1 MLSIIAI
8 AVLKSITCY
17 VTSSYM
23 KSHFGSVDIEGAPYW
38 YGRENGD
45 EICVSD
51 VKKGDV
57 NQLDTEK
64 KIIKIKLQQKLSKIV
79 QYAIH
84 SNKRFSHLKQDEEAF
99 LNSII
104 NDKKLKW
111 FVGENGYYKN
121 IKVDEDKNMIFA
133 RMCVK
138 KDKFINYEK
147 HRVKEL
153 SKDLTIYKAD
163 KNFNELDGK
172 NQNLNDNDNE
182 DKAFR
187 ELNNF

>member
-17 VTSSYM
+17 LTTAYM
-23 KSHFGSVDIEGAPYW
+23 KSHFGSVDIQGAPYW
-38 YGRENGD
+38 YGREDRD

-57 NQLDTEK
+57 SQLDTEK
-64 KIIKIKLQQKLSKIV
+64 KLIKIKLEKKLSKIV

-84 SNKRFSHLKQDEEAF
+84 SNKRFSNLKQDEEAF

-121 IKVDEDKNMIFA
+121 IKVDEDKHMIFA

-138 KDKFINYEK
+138 KDNFINYEK
-147 HRVKEL
+147 KRIKEL

-172 NQNLNDNDNE
+172 NQNLNNNDEE
-182 DKAFR
+182 DKDFK
-187 ELNNF
+187 ELDNF